1 MGTPQRGIFVE
12 GNRYL
17 HALEYTLHPGVT
29 WDQIAVAII
38 VVHAVDDVAEGVIA
52 FGPKLWAST
61 APDRM
66 PAGFKDFQPIQGPK
80 AHAPATQRDIL
91 VWLHAPSRDRVMDAV
106 MAIDAVLAKIATREL
121 DLPGFVYHDSRDLTG
136 FVDGSANPK
145 DDAAKREAALV
156 GEGLPGAGGTFILSQ
171 KWVHNLAQFNELDV
185 AHQERVI
192 GRTKADSIEL
202 EGDAQPADCHVSRTD
217 LKIAGVGQKMYR
229 RSFPF
234 GTAGEH
240 GLYFLAFACEPA
252 RFAHVLDS
260 MFGLTG
266 DGVTDHLMQF
276 SKADTGSYWF
286 APSEEDLT
294 AALDYVPG
302 GPGGQVR
309 RNLLTGSHVLHLMFD
324 LFGIGREPDKR
335 NALARGV
342 FHLRFEG
349 FFLVIHLHLKAAL
362 A

>member
-1 MGTPQRGIFVE
+1 MSSPQPGIFRE
-12 GNRYL
+12 GHRTL
-17 HALEYTLHPGVT
+17 HVLEYTLKAGVS
-29 WDQIAVAII
+29 VAELK
-38 VVHAVDDVAEGVIA
+38 VALRNVRACLTAMDVAQVLA
-52 FGPKLWAST
+52 LGPQAWAQL
-61 APDRM
+61 APTQQPQGLAD
-66 PAGFKDFQPIQGPK
+66 FKPLTGPD
-80 AHAPATQRDIL
+80 AQAPATQRDIL

-156 GEGLPGAGGTFILSQ
+156 GEGQPGAGGAFILSQ

-202 EGDAQPADCHVSRTD
+202 EGDAQPADTHVSRTD
-217 LKIAGVGQKMYR
+217 LKIDGVAQKMYR

-240 GLYFLAFACEPA
+240 GLYFLAFACEQA

-260 MFGLTG
+260 MFGLGG
-266 DGVTDHLMQF
+266 DAVTDHLMQF

-286 APSEEDLT
+286 APSEEDLN
-294 AALDYVPG
+294 AALD
-302 GPGGQVR
+302 
-309 RNLLTGSHVLHLMFD
+309 
-324 LFGIGREPDKR
+324 
-335 NALARGV
+335 
-342 FHLRFEG
+342 
-349 FFLVIHLHLKAAL
+349 
-362 A
+362 